1 MYPGEGM
8 FAMVKK
14 EYELC
19 AVFLCLV
26 ILYGLHWYWY
36 SIFED
41 SEEEYRWVTT
51 IRLVDS

>member
-1 MYPGEGM
+1 M

-14 EYELC
+14 EYELS

-36 SIFED
+36 SIFVKILKK
-41 SEEEYRWVTT
+41 SIVG
-51 IRLVDS
+51 

>member
-19 AVFLCLV
+19 AVFV
-26 ILYGLHWYWY
+26 KILKK
-36 SIFED
+36 SI
-41 SEEEYRWVTT
+41 VG
-51 IRLVDS
+51 

>member
-8 FAMVKK
+8 FAVVKK

-36 SIFED
+36 SIFVKILKK
-41 SEEEYRWVTT
+41 SIVG
-51 IRLVDS
+51 